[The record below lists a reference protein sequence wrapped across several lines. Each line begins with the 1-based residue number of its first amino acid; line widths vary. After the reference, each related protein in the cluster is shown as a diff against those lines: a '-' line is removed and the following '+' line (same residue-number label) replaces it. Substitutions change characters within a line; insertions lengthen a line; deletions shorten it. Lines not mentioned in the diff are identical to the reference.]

1 MTWIEAQQFCSQS
14 NDSHLVEIFSQ
25 GHQDFLLVELYSLE
39 LNVGKHYWWIGLTNI
54 GNIASNNWYW
64 AHSLINANFTSWG
77 SGETNS
83 NYELNF
89 AYMNGYG
96 YEYNWDDVSGTSTLY
111 PICQFFP

>member
-1 MTWIEAQQFCSQS
+1 MTWIEAQQFCSQN

-39 LNVGKHYWWIGLTNI
+39 LNVGKLYWWIGLTNI

-64 AHSLINANFTSWG
+64 AHSLTNASFTSWK
-77 SGETNS
+77 SGEPNS
-83 NYELNF
+83 GYTANF
-89 AYMNGYG
+89 AYMFSTF
-96 YEYNWDDVSGTSTLY
+96 EFNWLDTTATDKRY

>member
-1 MTWIEAQQFCSQS
+1 MTWIEAQQFCSQN

-39 LNVGKHYWWIGLTNI
+39 LNVGKLYWWIGLTNI

-64 AHSLINANFTSWG
+64 AHSLINASFTSWG
-77 SGETNS
+77 SGEPNS

-89 AYMNGYG
+89 AYMYYG

>member
-1 MTWIEAQQFCSQS
+1 MTWNEAQQFCSQS

-39 LNVGKHYWWIGLTNI
+39 LNVGKQYWWIGLTNI

-64 AHSLINANFTSWG
+64 AHSLINASFTSWRSG
-77 SGETNS
+77 SPGNGY
-83 NYELNF
+83 NYNF
-89 AYMNGYG
+89 AFMHSR
-96 YEYNWDDVSGTSTLY
+96 YEYNWYDSPATSNFY

>member
-25 GHQDFLLVELYSLE
+25 GHQDFLVVELYSLE
-39 LNVGKHYWWIGLTNI
+39 LTGSKHYWWIGLTNI

-64 AHSLINANFTSWG
+64 AHSLTNASFTSWG
-77 SGETNS
+77 GSEPNSG
-83 NYELNF
+83 YKYNF
-89 AYMNGYG
+89 SYMNYG
-96 YEYNWDDVSGTSTLY
+96 SEYNWVDTSATDTNC